1 MTRPSPLPHLLFC
14 AGLAF
19 GYGLAQPGRDER
31 PQAAAAP
38 TGPGPGAYQAR
49 ILRVI
54 DGDTVEA
61 RVGVWIGQEIVTKVR
76 LRGVDAP
83 ELGGG
88 CASSRGLAEQA
99 RARLEGLLGNAPVVL
114 SEIGP
119 DRYFGRVLAR
129 LTVASGAEAGET
141 LHREGLARRYRG
153 GRREGWC

>member
-1 MTRPSPLPHLLFC
+1 MTRPCLLPHLLFC

-19 GYGLAQPGRDER
+19 GHGLAQPGRDER

-38 TGPGPGAYQAR
+38 AGLALGVYQAR

-61 RVGVWIGQEIVTKVR
+61 RVGVWIGQEMVTKVR

-83 ELGGG
+83 EIGGG
-88 CASSRGLAEQA
+88 CAASRLLAEQA
-99 RARLEGLLGNAPVVL
+99 RARLEELLGSAPVML

-119 DRYFGRVLAR
+119 DRYFGGVVARVTL
-129 LTVASGAEAGET
+129 ASGAEAGET
-141 LHREGLARRYRG
+141 LHREGLARRYGG